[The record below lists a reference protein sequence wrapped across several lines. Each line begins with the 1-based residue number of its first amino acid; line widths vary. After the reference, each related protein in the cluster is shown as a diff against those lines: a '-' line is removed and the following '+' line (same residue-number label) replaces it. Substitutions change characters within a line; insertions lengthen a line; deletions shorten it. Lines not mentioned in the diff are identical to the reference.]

1 MSDVVTTIT
10 TLKNATPDQAR
21 AAMLAHVSLLAAENT
36 TLEAA
41 LGRTLAEDVTAT
53 RDQPPFAASAM
64 DGYAVRAVDCPGDLR
79 LVGESAAGAGYQGA
93 LNAGQCVRIFT
104 GAPVPDGADA
114 IVIQEDVT
122 LANDHISVPAIVAGK
137 NVRARGN
144 DFAAGTM
151 LLRTGT
157 KLDPIGLALI
167 AATGRDTVHVVRKA
181 RIAILSGG
189 DEIVSPG
196 QTPGPH
202 QIFDSLTTGLSTLFE
217 TWGADVVMFAPQRD
231 NIEALQAGFEAA
243 FAGADLVVTVG
254 GASVGDHDLMKRALA
269 VFAPKMIVDKVAVRP
284 GKPTWFATTD
294 RCPVLGLPGNPASA
308 LVCAYVFLAPLI
320 AAFLGQKGELAI
332 KAAKLAA
339 PLPANGPRE
348 HYVRAM
354 THEDETGQTFITP
367 LEDQDSALLS
377 VFQRAGALVM
387 CAPNGPALAAG
398 DVVTYLDLQRLN

>member
-1 MSDVVTTIT
+1 MT

-36 TLEAA
+36 TIKAA
-41 LGRTLAEDVTAT
+41 LGRTLAEDITAT

-79 LVGESAAGAGYQGA
+79 LVGESAAGAGYQSA
-93 LNAGQCVRIFT
+93 LNAGQYVRIFT

-114 IVIQEDVT
+114 VVIQEDVT
-122 LANDHISVPAIVAGK
+122 IAGDHISAPGIVAGK

-144 DFAAGTM
+144 DFTAGTT
-151 LLRTGT
+151 LLKSGT

-167 AATGRDTVHVVRKA
+167 AATGRDSVLVRVKP

-189 DEIVSPG
+189 NEIVSPG

-202 QIFDSLTTGLSTLFE
+202 QIFNSLTSGLSALIE
-217 TWGADVVMFAPQRD
+217 IWGAEAVTFAPQRD
-231 NIEALQAGFEAA
+231 TIEALQAGFEAA

-254 GASVGDHDLMKRALA
+254 GASVGDHDLMKPALA
-269 VFAPKMIVDKVAVRP
+269 VFSPTMIVDKVAVRP

-320 AAFLGQKGELAI
+320 AAFLGQKGDLAI

-339 PLPANGPRE
+339 PLPQNGPRE

-354 THEDETGQTFITP
+354 THQDETGQTYITP

-377 VFQRAGALVM
+377 VFQRASALVM
-387 CAPNGPALAAG
+387 CAPNGPALAVG
-398 DVVTYLDLQRLN
+398 DLVFYVDLQRLM